1 MASVADKKFKTR
13 LTVAVV
19 DDDPELVRSVTLMLR
34 VAGADVVE
42 AITGI
47 SGYLLVRRTIP
58 DAVLLDIMMP
68 DLDGFE
74 VCRKLKLDALT
85 NSIPIIFLTARSG
98 QEHIERGLSLGAQGY
113 ITKPFSPDDLVD
125 KITQVTSKT
134 A

>member
-47 SGYLLVRRTIP
+47 SGYLLVRRTILAP
-58 DAVLLDIMMP
+58 SSWI
-68 DLDGFE
+68 
-74 VCRKLKLDALT
+74 
-85 NSIPIIFLTARSG
+85 S
-98 QEHIERGLSLGAQGY
+98 
-113 ITKPFSPDDLVD
+113 
-125 KITQVTSKT
+125 
-134 A
+134 